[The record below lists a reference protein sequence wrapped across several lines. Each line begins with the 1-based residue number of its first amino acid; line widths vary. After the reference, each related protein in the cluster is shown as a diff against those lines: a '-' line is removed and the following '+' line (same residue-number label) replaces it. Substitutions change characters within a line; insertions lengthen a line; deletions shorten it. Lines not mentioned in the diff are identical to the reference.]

1 MSNERRVSVSRVID
15 ATPEAIFA
23 VISDPSMH
31 STIDGSGMVK
41 GERFGPDM
49 LTAKGAK
56 FGMKMSFK
64 GLPYRITS
72 KVMEYQENDLI
83 AWAHF
88 GKHRWRYQLEAVEG
102 GTKVTETF
110 DWSTVASP
118 KLIEMMGYPK
128 QHVGNMESTL
138 ERLDAHLTGS

>member
-1 MSNERRVSVSRVID
+1 MSNERQVSVSRVIA
-15 ATPEAIFA
+15 ATPEAVFA
-23 VISDPSMH
+23 VLSDPSMH

-41 GERFGPDM
+41 GKRFGPDM
-49 LTAKGAK
+49 LHATGEK

-64 GLPYRITS
+64 GIPYSITN
-72 KVMEYQENDLI
+72 KVMEYEENELI

-88 GKHRWRYQLEAVEG
+88 GKHRWRYVLQTVEG
-102 GTKVTETF
+102 GTEVTETF
-110 DWSTVASP
+110 DWSTSASP

-128 QHVGNMESTL
+128 QHVGNMEATL